1 VFHTRKRTTKSGK
14 GQHFPVDAGARVT
27 FCAAVHGCRRNTG
40 RRNTRVYG
48 SQQKPLVLT
57 VNPEGALC
65 GLCTRGDL
73 IRQADSAHIDSS

>member
-1 VFHTRKRTTKSGK
+1 MTKSGK
-14 GQHFPVDAGARVT
+14 GQHFHRAVMQAHASLFARGAHEPTWAGGTRAGG
-27 FCAAVHGCRRNTG
+27 A
-40 RRNTRVYG
+40 RVYG